1 MRGPARMDTSQAW
14 ATVNELARTFSAS
27 IPRFILAALLALFFY
42 VVGRVVRALLER
54 GSADDEIS
62 RKTLRIA
69 LGRIA
74 HGVIAIVGLLVSVAA
89 AFPGFTPGNL
99 IGTLGIG
106 GVAIGFA
113 FKDIF
118 ENFLAGILILV
129 TRPFR
134 IGDQIIYQNFEG
146 TVEEIHTRATY
157 LRTYDGRRVVIPNAQ
172 LFTNSVTVNTA
183 FESRRLEYDF
193 RIANDEDVERARTIL
208 TGVLRQAEDV
218 LPNPVADVVV
228 VSFDGANL
236 TLRAR
241 WWSRSQMGDV
251 LIAQDKV
258 LSAARRALDSGGIK
272 LISAPRPVGMQDA
285 PAPALAQ
292 DRARANAENR
302 GDTENTE

>member
-1 MRGPARMDTSQAW
+1 MDMTQAW
-14 ATVNELARTFSAS
+14 KTVDDLAQSFVAA
-27 IPRFILAALLALFFY
+27 IPRFVLAIVLIAFFY
-42 VVGRVVRALLER
+42 VVGRLVRAAIEK

-62 RKTLRIA
+62 RRTLRIA

-74 HGVIAIVGLLVSVAA
+74 HGTIAIVGLLVSITA

-134 IGDQIIYQNFEG
+134 IGDQIIYGSYEG

-157 LRTYDGRRVVIPNAQ
+157 LRTYDGRRVVVPNAQ

-183 FESRRLEYDF
+183 FGTRRLEYDF
-193 RIANDEDVERARTIL
+193 KVGTWIDVDRARQIL
-208 TGVLRQAEDV
+208 MRVLASAEDV
-218 LPNPVADVVV
+218 LPDPQADVVV
-228 VSFDGANL
+228 TAFDGMTT

-241 WWSRSQMGDV
+241 WWSRSQIGDV
-251 LIAQDKV
+251 LLAQDRV
-258 LSAARRALDSGGIK
+258 LAAARRALTEANIG
-272 LISAPRPVGMQDA
+272 LSAPAGQVVNQTA
-285 PAPALAQ
+285 PESHAPEPALVKDQ
-292 DRARANAENR
+292 NKPDPERA
-302 GDTENTE
+302 T

>member
-1 MRGPARMDTSQAW
+1 MDLTEAW
-14 ATVNELARTFSAS
+14 KTVDELAQTFVAA
-27 IPRFILAALLALFFY
+27 IPRFVLAIVLAIFFY
-42 VVGRVVRALLER
+42 VVGRVVRALIEK
-54 GSADDEIS
+54 GSHDDEIS
-62 RKTLRIA
+62 RRTLRIA

-74 HGVIAIVGLLVSVAA
+74 HGAIAIIGLLVSITA

-134 IGDQIIYQNFEG
+134 IGDQIIYGNYEG

-157 LRTYDGRRVVIPNAQ
+157 LKTYDGRRVVVPNAQ

-183 FESRRLEYDF
+183 FGTRRLEYDF
-193 RIANDEDVERARTIL
+193 KVGTRDDVERARRIL
-208 TGVLRQAEDV
+208 EKVLADAEDV
-218 LPNPVADVVV
+218 LPDPRADVVV
-228 VSFDGANL
+228 TSFDGVTT

-241 WWSRSQMGDV
+241 WWSRSHVGDV
-251 LIAQDKV
+251 L
-258 LSAARRALDSGGIK
+258 
-272 LISAPRPVGMQDA
+272 
-285 PAPALAQ
+285 LAQ
-292 DRARANAENR
+292 DRVLSSAREALMRANVGLAAPVGHVVTSNETESKAPEPALPKDQKKENPEKP
-302 GDTENTE
+302 T

>member
-1 MRGPARMDTSQAW
+1 MDMTEGW
-14 ATVNELARTFSAS
+14 ETVDDLAQSFVAA
-27 IPRFILAALLALFFY
+27 IPRFVLAIVLVAFFY
-42 VVGRVVRALLER
+42 VVGRFVRAMIER
-54 GSADDEIS
+54 GSQDDEIS
-62 RKTLRIA
+62 RRTLRIA
-69 LGRIA
+69 LGRIT
-74 HGVIAIVGLLVSVAA
+74 HGVIAIVGMLVSVAA

-193 RIANDEDVERARTIL
+193 RIANDEDVERARTVL

-218 LPNPVADVVV
+218 LP
-228 VSFDGANL
+228 
-236 TLRAR
+236 
-241 WWSRSQMGDV
+241 
-251 LIAQDKV
+251 
-258 LSAARRALDSGGIK
+258 
-272 LISAPRPVGMQDA
+272 
-285 PAPALAQ
+285 
-292 DRARANAENR
+292 
-302 GDTENTE
+302 

>member
-1 MRGPARMDTSQAW
+1 MDMTEAW
-14 ATVNELARTFSAS
+14 ETVDDLAQSFV
-27 IPRFILAALLALFFY
+27 AAI
-42 VVGRVVRALLER
+42 LER

-193 RIANDEDVERARTIL
+193 RIANDEDVERARTVL

-218 LPNPVADVVV
+218 LPNP
-228 VSFDGANL
+228 
-236 TLRAR
+236 
-241 WWSRSQMGDV
+241 
-251 LIAQDKV
+251 
-258 LSAARRALDSGGIK
+258 
-272 LISAPRPVGMQDA
+272 
-285 PAPALAQ
+285 
-292 DRARANAENR
+292 
-302 GDTENTE
+302 

>member
-1 MRGPARMDTSQAW
+1 MDMTEAW
-14 ATVNELARTFSAS
+14 ETVDDLAQSFV
-27 IPRFILAALLALFFY
+27 AAII
-42 VVGRVVRALLER
+42 ER
-54 GSADDEIS
+54 GSHDDEIS
-62 RKTLRIA
+62 RRTLRIA

-129 TRPFR
+129 TRPFN
-134 IGDQIIYQNFEG
+134 IGDQIIYGAYEG

-157 LRTYDGRRVVIPNAQ
+157 LKTYDGRRVVIPNAQ

-183 FESRRLEYDF
+183 FGTRRLEYDF
-193 RIANDEDVERARTIL
+193 KVGTSEDVERVRRII
-208 TGVLRQAEDV
+208 GDVLDTAEDV
-218 LPNPVADVVV
+218 LPDPRADVVITG
-228 VSFDGANL
+228 FDGITT

-241 WWSRSQMGDV
+241 WWSRSYIGDV
-251 LIAQDKV
+251 LLAQNRV
-258 LSAARRALDSGGIK
+258 LTEAREALTLANIGLSAPAGQVVNREATASQVEIGRASC
-272 LISAPRPVGMQDA
+272 R
-285 PAPALAQ
+285 
-292 DRARANAENR
+292 
-302 GDTENTE
+302 

>member
-1 MRGPARMDTSQAW
+1 MDTSQAW

-42 VVGRVVRALLER
+42 VIGRVVRALLER

-129 TRPFR
+129 TRPFN
-134 IGDQIIYQNFEG
+134 IGDQIIYGAYEG

-157 LRTYDGRRVVIPNAQ
+157 LKTYDGRRVVIPNAQ

-183 FESRRLEYDF
+183 FGTRRLEYDF
-193 RIANDEDVERARTIL
+193 KVGTSEDVERVRRIIAD
-208 TGVLRQAEDV
+208 VLDTAEDV
-218 LPNPVADVVV
+218 LPDPRADVVITG
-228 VSFDGANL
+228 FDGITT

-241 WWSRSQMGDV
+241 WWSKSYIGDV
-251 LIAQDKV
+251 LLAQNRV
-258 LSAARRALDSGGIK
+258 LTEAREALTLANIGLSAPAGQVVNRE
-272 LISAPRPVGMQDA
+272 APASQVL
-285 PAPALAQ
+285 APALPKDQ
-292 DRARANAENR
+292 LREDPERA
-302 GDTENTE
+302 T

>member
-1 MRGPARMDTSQAW
+1 MDTSQAW

-42 VVGRVVRALLER
+42 VIGRVVRALLER

-193 RIANDEDVERARTIL
+193 RIANDEDVERARTVL

-218 LPNPVADVVV
+218 LPNPLADVVV

-251 LIAQDKV
+251 LIAQDRV
-258 LSAARRALDSGGIK
+258 LSAARRALDAGGIK
-272 LISAPRPVGMQDA
+272 LISSPRQVVLQDA
-285 PAPALAQ
+285 PTPALAK
-292 DRARANAENR
+292 DRARANT

>member
-1 MRGPARMDTSQAW
+1 MDLTEAW
-14 ATVNELARTFSAS
+14 KTVDDLAQTFVAA
-27 IPRFILAALLALFFY
+27 IPRFVLAIVLAIFFY
-42 VVGRVVRALLER
+42 VVGRVVRALIEK
-54 GSADDEIS
+54 GSHDDEIS
-62 RKTLRIA
+62 RRTLRIA

-74 HGVIAIVGLLVSVAA
+74 HGAIAIIGLLVSITA

-134 IGDQIIYQNFEG
+134 IGDQIIYGNYEG

-157 LRTYDGRRVVIPNAQ
+157 LKTYDGRRVVVPNAQ

-183 FESRRLEYDF
+183 FGTRRLEYDF
-193 RIANDEDVERARTIL
+193 KVGTRDDVPRARRIL
-208 TGVLRQAEDV
+208 EQVLADAEDV
-218 LPNPVADVVV
+218 LPDPRADVVV
-228 VSFDGANL
+228 TSFDGITT

-241 WWSRSQMGDV
+241 WWSRSHVGDV
-251 LIAQDKV
+251 LLAHDRV
-258 LSAARRALDSGGIK
+258 LSAARDALLQANVG
-272 LISAPRPVGMQDA
+272 LAAPVTHVVTSNEAESTA
-285 PAPALAQ
+285 PEPALPKDQ
-292 DRARANAENR
+292 KKSDPERP
-302 GDTENTE
+302 T

>member
-1 MRGPARMDTSQAW
+1 MDLSQAW
-14 ATVNELARTFSAS
+14 KTVDELAQTFVAA
-27 IPRFILAALLALFFY
+27 IPRFLLAIVLATFFY
-42 VVGRVVRALLER
+42 VVGRVVRALIEK
-54 GSADDEIS
+54 GSHDDEIS
-62 RKTLRIA
+62 RRTLRIA

-74 HGVIAIVGLLVSVAA
+74 HGAIAIIGLLVSITA

-134 IGDQIIYQNFEG
+134 IGDQIIYGNYEG

-157 LRTYDGRRVVIPNAQ
+157 LKTYDGRRVVVPNAQ

-183 FESRRLEYDF
+183 FGTRRLDYDF
-193 RIANDEDVERARTIL
+193 KVGTRDDVTRARRIL
-208 TGVLRQAEDV
+208 EQVLADAEDV
-218 LPNPVADVVV
+218 LPDPRADVVV
-228 VSFDGANL
+228 TSFDGITT

-241 WWSRSQMGDV
+241 WWSRSRIGDV
-251 LIAQDKV
+251 LLAQDRV
-258 LSAARRALDSGGIK
+258 LSAAREALMRDNVG
-272 LISAPRPVGMQDA
+272 LAAPVGHVVTSNEAEAKA
-285 PAPALAQ
+285 PEPALPKDQ
-292 DRARANAENR
+292 KKENPER
-302 GDTENTE
+302 PT